1 MSDSHFDPREIVEE
15 YGLDQLLGLS
25 RRQITRLTG
34 LGSHRAAIL
43 QRYVELSV
51 DQKPAVAAPVA
62 PPAPVQE
69 DMRTDRDA
77 GQATKADAY
86 VYQYDAGAD
95 RYSFMWPG
103 RTAPMILA
111 GEVVRGMIND
121 YVEDGENRPMHDVAI
136 RYGVSR
142 RDFER
147 IKTTLGVTKRH
158 EPFTP
163 EEICIGDEDDLFDRS
178 MEAKRRRLA
187 ARLERAE
194 HREVR
199 DSAAKWLALCANT
212 LDPFEERIR
221 GLLGGPLSPRP
232 APIVHKADAKIAHVH
247 TSDLHFGAYSSA
259 RFGEKG
265 YDRREAR
272 FRFMSGVAQ
281 AAEKLC
287 PHNPEYVILVCGGD
301 MVHADNI
308 HGKTSSFKNQMDMDG
323 LPEEVLCDA
332 IDMYIEGVQYLLAC
346 GFRVHVEVVPGNHDY
361 YTSIAMGKAAAVC
374 FRNDERVTFGNLIA
388 PFAYHYFGHTALV
401 MHHGH
406 GLHKA
411 ADLADNLQNHSRR
424 AGRGYR
430 YGYAITGNLHHIKME
445 EDPGIVLLQQ
455 PAPVEPDRYATTN
468 GWSSSRPGMIVYCFS
483 GTEGLTDQHHIWFD
497 GG

>member
-62 PPAPVQE
+62 PPAPLQE

-77 GQATKADAY
+77 RQATKADAY

-272 FRFMSGVAQ
+272 SRFMSGVAQ

-308 HGKTSSFKNQMDMDG
+308 HG
-323 LPEEVLCDA
+323 
-332 IDMYIEGVQYLLAC
+332 
-346 GFRVHVEVVPGNHDY
+346 
-361 YTSIAMGKAAAVC
+361 
-374 FRNDERVTFGNLIA
+374 
-388 PFAYHYFGHTALV
+388 
-401 MHHGH
+401 
-406 GLHKA
+406 
-411 ADLADNLQNHSRR
+411 
-424 AGRGYR
+424 
-430 YGYAITGNLHHIKME
+430 
-445 EDPGIVLLQQ
+445 
-455 PAPVEPDRYATTN
+455 
-468 GWSSSRPGMIVYCFS
+468 
-483 GTEGLTDQHHIWFD
+483 
-497 GG
+497 